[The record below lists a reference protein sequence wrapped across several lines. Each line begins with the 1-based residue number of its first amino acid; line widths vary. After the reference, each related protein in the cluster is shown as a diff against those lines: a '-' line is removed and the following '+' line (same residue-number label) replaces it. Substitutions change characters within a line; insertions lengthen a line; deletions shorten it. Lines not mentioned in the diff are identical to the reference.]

1 MKIFQIG
8 QQIYR
13 YATDT
18 WIQAEKMLAEE
29 LGVSVWEIASLNAV
43 RYEL

>member
-1 MKIFQIG
+1 MKTFLIG
-8 QQIYR
+8 DTIYK
-13 YATDT
+13 YIADT

-29 LGVSVWEIASLNAV
+29 LGVSVWELASLNFT